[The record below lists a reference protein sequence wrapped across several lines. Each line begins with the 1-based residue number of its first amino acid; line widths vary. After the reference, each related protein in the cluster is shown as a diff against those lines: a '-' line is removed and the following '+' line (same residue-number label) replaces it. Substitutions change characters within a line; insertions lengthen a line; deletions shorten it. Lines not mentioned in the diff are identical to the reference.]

1 VRISLDGRG
10 RGFDTMCG
18 ERRWRRVK
26 SEEVDRKADRR
37 VPDARHG
44 WQGDFAC
51 YTRARIQPSLH
62 YQPPAAV
69 YRQGPKRAAVTTVNC
84 RVIGLDSGEYFIL
97 ASMSAATRDHT
108 RDPRGGPCVGSGDV
122 DGDTTGVCLHRR
134 S

>member
-84 RVIGLDSGEYFIL
+84 RVIGLDSGEYFTFL
-97 ASMSAATRDHT
+97 EKVVVAWKLVMVASIMGHRWSIRLIAA
-108 RDPRGGPCVGSGDV
+108 
-122 DGDTTGVCLHRR
+122 
-134 S
+134 

>member
-84 RVIGLDSGEYFIL
+84 RVIGLDSGEYFTDRT
-97 ASMSAATRDHT
+97 SSPATMRV
-108 RDPRGGPCVGSGDV
+108 RMI
-122 DGDTTGVCLHRR
+122 
-134 S
+134 